1 MIVIHRCHSL
11 KTRHRLLDSLT
22 IYNMDANVPEIWHG
36 NKIAEIP
43 HYSSWTYAG
52 SVILLKAECLVDCSL
67 VLLTV
72 L

>member
-1 MIVIHRCHSL
+1 
-11 KTRHRLLDSLT
+11 
-22 IYNMDANVPEIWHG
+22 MDANVPEIWHG
-36 NKIAEIP
+36 NKIAKIP